1 MNTEDERTKLYNE
14 VWSEPVTTV
23 AERYGISDNGLRK
36 RCIKLQIP
44 LPPIGYWAKLKAGA
58 KVPKPKLPVLKVKE
72 ETIVL
77 KNVKNEHEMELIDF
91 GGQSTE
97 ELKKLDGL
105 DVFTPR
111 SREAFAKWCGKIHVS
126 KKGDSFHPLILEYQK
141 EIEYRKVRDKE
152 HQFRDMFQFRDV
164 TYFPKVKYRANQ
176 VVLPISVSDKQSNRA
191 CRIVDT
197 LIKAVEELNGK
208 VKLGSPHYSQ
218 REATDCVFITLFKDS
233 FSFQVNE
240 TMAKRRAVI
249 AAMPP
254 ENRTREFKPMYEKV
268 FTGKLELELKRTSDC
283 WEKDKLEQVLTLT
296 DSAEKSIE
304 EQLGEAFQWMVK
316 TIQEAK
322 IAWTIQTREEEIR
335 ARERE
340 RQRTLEEEKQK
351 KLQAILDM
359 EKRQK
364 QLVENIEQQM
374 TGWFKAQ
381 KLRQYADEIEAYAKQ
396 VVDPDEKESLDRYVK
411 LVRRK
416 AETSDPI
423 TEIVQEIKAIG
434 VKTELS

>member
-1 MNTEDERTKLYNE
+1 MSTEDERTKLYNE

-23 AERYGISDNGLRK
+23 AKRYGISDNGLRK
-36 RCIKLQIP
+36 RCINLQIP
-44 LPPIGYWAKLKAGA
+44 LPPLGYWAKVKAGA

-77 KNVKNEHEMELIDF
+77 KNVKHEHEMEFIDIS
-91 GGQSTE
+91 GQPTE

-111 SREAFAKWCGKIHVS
+111 SREAFAKWCRKIHVP
-126 KKGDSFHPLILEYQK
+126 KKVDPFHPLINEYQK

-152 HQFRDMFQFRDV
+152 HQFRDMFRFRDT
-164 TYFPKVKYRANQ
+164 TYHSKVEYRPNQ
-176 VVLPISVSDKQSNRA
+176 VVLPISVSEKQSNRA

-208 VKLGSPHYSQ
+208 VKVGSTHYSK
-218 REATDCVFITLFKDS
+218 REATDCVFITLFKNS

-240 TMAKRRAVI
+240 AMAKRRAVI
-249 AAMPP
+249 SSMPP

-268 FTGKLELELKRTSDC
+268 FTGKLELELKRTSDY
-283 WEKDKLEQVLTLT
+283 WEKDKPEQILTLT
-296 DSAEKSIE
+296 DSAEASIE

-316 TIQEAK
+316 TTQEAK

-351 KLQAILDM
+351 KLQVILAM
-359 EKRQK
+359 EKCQK

-381 KLRQYADEIEAYAKQ
+381 KLRQYADEIEAYATQ
-396 VVDPDEKESLDRYVK
+396 VLDTDEKESLDRYVQ
-411 LVRRK
+411 LVRSK
-416 AETSDPI
+416 AKKNDPI
-423 TEIVQEIKAIG
+423 AEIIQEIKAIG
-434 VKTELS
+434 VKTE